1 MIQTTFSKE
10 ENPPPPPPPPPPP
23 LRGLRTK
30 NKIAVDRRRARTH
43 DILFKIVTDG
53 RRARTIFLTLSG
65 IQCTE
70 EELINNT
77 THILFLGILPCTNP
91 HCKSKL
97 LQLSGTAISI
107 PRAHKMNGENMCTK
121 IEQNKR
127 FLQNRKLNPHT
138 NSSIKQASNKVKILH
153 CDL

>member
-1 MIQTTFSKE
+1 
-10 ENPPPPPPPPPPP
+10 
-23 LRGLRTK
+23 
-30 NKIAVDRRRARTH
+30 
-43 DILFKIVTDG
+43 VTDG

-97 LQLSGTAISI
+97 LQLTS
-107 PRAHKMNGENMCTK
+107 
-121 IEQNKR
+121 QNK
-127 FLQNRKLNPHT
+127 
-138 NSSIKQASNKVKILH
+138 SISATIPQVIIQQQQSHRNLRLCLH
-153 CDL
+153 PPIHMV

>member
-10 ENPPPPPPPPPPP
+10 ENPPPPPPPPPP

-65 IQCTE
+65 IQCTGGGAHQQHHSHSFSGHSS
-70 EELINNT
+70 L
-77 THILFLGILPCTNP
+77 H
-91 HCKSKL
+91 KSSL
-97 LQLSGTAISI
+97 
-107 PRAHKMNGENMCTK
+107 
-121 IEQNKR
+121 
-127 FLQNRKLNPHT
+127 
-138 NSSIKQASNKVKILH
+138 
-153 CDL
+153 

>member
-1 MIQTTFSKE
+1 MKKQMIQTTFSKE
-10 ENPPPPPPPPPPP
+10 ENPPPPPPFPPP
-23 LRGLRTK
+23 LPPLRSLRTK
-30 NKIAVDRRRARTH
+30 NKIAADRRRARTH

-97 LQLSGTAISI
+97 LQLTS
-107 PRAHKMNGENMCTK
+107 
-121 IEQNKR
+121 QNK
-127 FLQNRKLNPHT
+127 
-138 NSSIKQASNKVKILH
+138 SISATIPQVIIQQQQSHRNLRLCLH
-153 CDL
+153 PPIHMV